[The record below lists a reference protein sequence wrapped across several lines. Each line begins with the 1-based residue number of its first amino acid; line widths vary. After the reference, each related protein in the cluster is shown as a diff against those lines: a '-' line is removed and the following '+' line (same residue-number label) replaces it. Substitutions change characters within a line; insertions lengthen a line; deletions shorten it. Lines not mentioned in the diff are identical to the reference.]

1 MPVRLKVLVD
11 LPRHSRLD
19 PLLDYLASEAW
30 PAGTLVRVP
39 LGRREVCGIVWG
51 PGDEA
56 EGPDGEGAAVAL
68 REIAQGLDALPPL
81 GEAWRRLSAFAAT
94 YYQRSLGEV
103 ALGALPPDLRE
114 LDATQLARR
123 LRRGDKLD
131 REAAKAAQSA
141 SADASSPPPE
151 PSDEQRE
158 ALAQLAAL
166 PPGPVLLFG
175 ATGSGKTEVYLRE
188 AARVLEAGCQ
198 VLVLVPEINL
208 TPQLEA
214 RLAARFPDRKST
226 RLNSSH
232 SQQSR
237 MPSSA

>member
-1 MPVRLKVLVD
+1 MRLKVLVD
-11 LPRHSRLD
+11 LPRHSPLD
-19 PLLDYLASEAW
+19 PLLDYLAPEPW

-56 EGPDGEGAAVAL
+56 ACPDGEGAAVAL

-81 GEAWRRLSAFAAT
+81 GEAWRRLAAFAAG

-103 ALGALPPDLRE
+103 ALSALPPDLRE

-131 REAAKAAQSA
+131 REAAKAASSP
-141 SADASSPPPE
+141 SADPAAATPLPE

-158 ALAQLAAL
+158 VLAQLAAM
-166 PPGPVLLFG
+166 PPGKGMITPGVF
-175 ATGSGKTEVYLRE
+175 ATAA
-188 AARVLEAGCQ
+188 AARSA
-198 VLVLVPEINL
+198 
-208 TPQLEA
+208 A
-214 RLAARFPDRKST
+214 AAARPRARWKPRRAAAST
-226 RLNSSH
+226 
-232 SQQSR
+232 
-237 MPSSA
+237 AACG